1 MTGTGALVR
10 LILRRDRIRLPIWVL
25 LIVGIVYASAVAV
38 SDTYS
43 TPDQITAYA
52 STMGTSP
59 AVIAMA
65 GPPYALD
72 TLGGILVYETS
83 LTALVAVALMAI
95 FLVVRHTRTE
105 EEEGRTELLRSAV
118 VGLHSPMTAAL
129 LVVVSACVLVGAGV
143 GAAVAAVDGPV
154 RGSVLYGVSVTM
166 FGVVFA
172 CVAAALAQVMTHA
185 RGAIGFSVG
194 ILGAAYLL
202 RAVGDIRDGT
212 LSWLSPMGWSQQVR
226 AFGDERWWPM
236 GISLGLAAAAVVAA
250 ALLAERRDLG
260 AGIVPARPGPAQAA
274 PMLSG
279 PAGLALRLQRGSIIG
294 WVAGVFIG
302 GAAFGSMSREIQQM
316 VESNPTLADFFASA
330 GRATIVDAFLSTAML
345 MMSLLGAGFAV
356 SSALRLRGEEASG
369 RLEPLLAT
377 GLSRSRWMLG
387 SLLVTLMGTAAVTAA
402 GGIGIGL
409 SHGLVSR
416 DLSAV
421 PEMLGYALVYLPAVL
436 VLAALAV
443 LLIGWL
449 PRFALA
455 AWGVLA
461 VCIVV
466 GWLGGLL
473 EFPSWFENLSPFTH
487 TPAVP
492 TDDVAIT
499 PLVVLGLL
507 VTLATSLGV
516 VGFRRRDVG

>member
-1 MTGTGALVR
+1 
-10 LILRRDRIRLPIWVL
+10 
-25 LIVGIVYASAVAV
+25 
-38 SDTYS
+38 
-43 TPDQITAYA
+43 
-52 STMGTSP
+52 
-59 AVIAMA
+59 
-65 GPPYALD
+65 
-72 TLGGILVYETS
+72 
-83 LTALVAVALMAI
+83 
-95 FLVVRHTRTE
+95 
-105 EEEGRTELLRSAV
+105 
-118 VGLHSPMTAAL
+118 
-129 LVVVSACVLVGAGV
+129 
-143 GAAVAAVDGPV
+143 
-154 RGSVLYGVSVTM
+154 
-166 FGVVFA
+166 
-172 CVAAALAQVMTHA
+172 
-185 RGAIGFSVG
+185 
-194 ILGAAYLL
+194 
-202 RAVGDIRDGT
+202 
-212 LSWLSPMGWSQQVR
+212 
-226 AFGDERWWPM
+226 
-236 GISLGLAAAAVVAA
+236 
-250 ALLAERRDLG
+250 
-260 AGIVPARPGPAQAA
+260 
-274 PMLSG
+274 MLSG

-421 PEMLGYALVYLPAVL
+421 PEMLGYALVYLPSVL

-449 PRFALA
+449 PRFAMA
-455 AWGVLA
+455 AWAVLA
-461 VCIVV
+461 MCFVV

-473 EFPSWFENLSPFTH
+473 GFPSWFENLSPFTH

>member
-129 LVVVSACVLVGAGV
+129 LVVVSA
-143 GAAVAAVDGPV
+143 
-154 RGSVLYGVSVTM
+154 SVVYGVSGTM
-166 FGVVFA
+166 FGVVCA

-236 GISLGLAAAAVVAA
+236 GISLGLAAAAVVAERPH
-250 ALLAERRDLG
+250 LLR
-260 AGIVPARPGPAQAA
+260 PAHR
-274 PMLSG
+274 
-279 PAGLALRLQRGSIIG
+279 
-294 WVAGVFIG
+294 
-302 GAAFGSMSREIQQM
+302 
-316 VESNPTLADFFASA
+316 
-330 GRATIVDAFLSTAML
+330 
-345 MMSLLGAGFAV
+345 
-356 SSALRLRGEEASG
+356 
-369 RLEPLLAT
+369 
-377 GLSRSRWMLG
+377 
-387 SLLVTLMGTAAVTAA
+387 
-402 GGIGIGL
+402 
-409 SHGLVSR
+409 
-416 DLSAV
+416 
-421 PEMLGYALVYLPAVL
+421 
-436 VLAALAV
+436 
-443 LLIGWL
+443 
-449 PRFALA
+449 
-455 AWGVLA
+455 
-461 VCIVV
+461 
-466 GWLGGLL
+466 
-473 EFPSWFENLSPFTH
+473 
-487 TPAVP
+487 
-492 TDDVAIT
+492 
-499 PLVVLGLL
+499 
-507 VTLATSLGV
+507 
-516 VGFRRRDVG
+516 